1 MRAIT
6 CRAKYRPGEEQTAV
20 GATAEMS
27 ESSNTDPKGPKPSDF
42 GCQVT
47 PLGTCCLPAKLI
59 TLSVT
64 DCTNNTPIS
73 QFMVM
78 TLGGQVF
85 ISRHSI
91 DASLNWVPMCVIA
104 GQQFDVTATGYQPQ
118 RITILNSDLSS
129 GAKAVCLTPIP
140 RVAPRPRPRPKCA
153 LAALVAGPFAPP
165 AAVSPAGTTA
175 EQRLSILKE
184 MVAAASGSDDLID
197 LYDANRE
204 ALSKLFEADA
214 RLALAVL
221 QGLHAV
227 LDAFVP
233 AAMLEGPRMA
243 DGCGCSDPSV
253 LILSPEGQRAAAVT
267 LKMLANGVSAP
278 LAMVLAAGAD
288 LVTASPVLALHAASE
303 LAASAQ

>member
-1 MRAIT
+1 
-6 CRAKYRPGEEQTAV
+6 
-20 GATAEMS
+20 MS
-27 ESSNTDPKGPKPSDF
+27 DSSNKDPKGPKPGDF

-47 PLGTCCLPAKLI
+47 VLGTCCLPAKLM

-64 DCTNNTPIS
+64 DCANNNPIS

-91 DASLNWVPMCVIA
+91 DASLNWVPMCVIP
-104 GQQFDVTATGYQPQ
+104 GQQFDVTSTGYQPQ

-129 GAKAVCLTPIP
+129 GAKAVCLTPT
-140 RVAPRPRPRPKCA
+140 RPPEQRPTRDRRCP

-165 AAVSPAGTTA
+165 AAASPAGAPA
-175 EQRLSILKE
+175 EQRLDILKQ

-204 ALSKLFEADA
+204 ALSKLFEEQP
-214 RLALAVL
+214 RLALTVL

-233 AAMLEGPRMA
+233 PAMLDGPRMS
-243 DGCGCSDPSV
+243 DGCGCSEPR
-253 LILSPEGQRAAAVT
+253 LLMLSPEAQRAAAET
-267 LKMLANGVSAP
+267 LKVVADSVPAP
-278 LAMVLAAGAD
+278 LSMVLAAGAEM
-288 LVTASPVLALHAASE
+288 VAASPVLALRAASD
-303 LAASAQ
+303 LAASVQG